1 MNHCDATIADKTN
14 GLMTAEL
21 QNSHR
26 NIMIA
31 LALFIYSIN
40 TSCNFDNL
48 IK

>member
-1 MNHCDATIADKTN
+1 MNHCVATITDKTN
-14 GLMTAEL
+14 GLMTDKL

-40 TSCNFDNL
+40 TLCNFDNL